1 MSVAS
6 VAPAGRSAR
15 SLIIAGLLVLLLV
28 IAAAVAAVTLGSR
41 GPASFP
47 ADSPQEAFQS
57 YYQAYQ
63 SRDTDAAYQYFSQRV
78 QRQVSRDEYSRVV
91 GPSGL
96 YTSPEERNARILVD
110 RVEQT
115 DDHAT
120 LYLIKEMFIG
130 TGIDATQFSSERQ
143 VRLVREG
150 GAWKI
155 DDALMGIDPLPL
167 PIKPA
172 I

>member
-1 MSVAS
+1 MNVAS
-6 VAPAGRSAR
+6 VAPAGRPAR

-28 IAAAVAAVTLGSR
+28 IAAAVAAITLGSR

-47 ADSPQEAFQS
+47 ADSPQETFQS
-57 YYQAYQ
+57 YYRAYQ
-63 SRDTDAAYQYFSQRV
+63 ARDTDAAYQYFSQQV
-78 QRQVSRDEYSRVV
+78 QRQVPRDEYSRIV
-91 GPSGL
+91 GSSGI
-96 YTSPEERNARILVD
+96 YTGPEERNARILVD

-115 DDHAT
+115 DGHAT

-130 TGIDATQFSSERQ
+130 TGIDATQVSSERQ

-155 DDALMGIDPLPL
+155 DDALMGVDPLPI
-167 PIKPA
+167 PVKPT